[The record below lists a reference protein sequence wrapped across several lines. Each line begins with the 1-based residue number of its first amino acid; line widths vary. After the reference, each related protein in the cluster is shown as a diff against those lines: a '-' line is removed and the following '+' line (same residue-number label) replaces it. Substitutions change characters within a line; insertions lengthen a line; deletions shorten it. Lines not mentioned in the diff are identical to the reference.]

1 MAMALQPLIVIKR
14 VKKAPHVHHGGAWK
28 IAYADFVTAMMAFF
42 LLMWLIS
49 MTTEEQKVG
58 LAEYFAPAALSPQTS
73 GAGGMLYGTALDIS
87 GNKTAIPRDAA
98 RGSAD
103 TSGDKASSPRDA
115 ARGSVEQGDRT
126 RPTRPSDL
134 DASRPAASE
143 QASYSAIASLRQALQ
158 RMPEIAELSRN
169 IVIEP
174 TKEGVN
180 VSLVDQDGRSM
191 FREGSVDPYERTRRL
206 IEALAPTLRQLPN
219 HLSITGHTAA
229 TRPGSA
235 RAGDPWN
242 LTAGRALAVRAIL
255 AGAGVPDDNFASVVG
270 RADTEPVF
278 ADNPYIAPNRRVTIT
293 LLNASP
299 AAPHNPFR

>member
-1 MAMALQPLIVIKR
+1 MSTELQPLIVIKR
-14 VKKAPHVHHGGAWK
+14 VKKARHAHHGGAWK

-58 LAEYFAPAALSPQTS
+58 LAEYFAPAALSTQSS
-73 GAGGMLYGTALDIS
+73 GAGGMLYGTALDTS
-87 GNKTAIPRDAA
+87 GNKTATPRDEA

-103 TSGDKASSPRDA
+103 TSGDKPSSPRDV
-115 ARGSVEQGDRT
+115 ARGSADQKDRT

-134 DASRPAASE
+134 DISRPAVSE
-143 QASYSAIASLRQALQ
+143 QASSSAAASLRQALQ
-158 RMPEIAELSRN
+158 KMPDIAELSRN

-174 TKEGVN
+174 TNEGVD
-180 VSLVDQDGRSM
+180 VSIVDQDGRSM

-206 IEALAPTLRQLPN
+206 LEALAPALRRLP
-219 HLSITGHTAA
+219 HSLSITGHTSA
-229 TRPGSA
+229 TRPGSV
-235 RAGDPWN
+235 RAGEPWS
-242 LTAGRALAVRAIL
+242 LTTGRALAVRAIL
-255 AGAGVPDDNFASVVG
+255 AGGGVPDDNFSSVVG

-299 AAPHNPFR
+299 AAPPNPFR